1 MLFYTNYIKWT
12 HNGEGQLGKGV
23 KMKCFRM
30 QSIDMLFD
38 EYNCSQYWDELPLIT
53 NNVNM

>member
-1 MLFYTNYIKWT
+1 
-12 HNGEGQLGKGV
+12 
-23 KMKCFRM
+23 M